1 MKKIPLLL
9 TLGFVLLTVGGVMLY
24 QYFFYREKLSIWDL
38 IPQQTV
44 LVYEIDNCES
54 CTQNQKGTTISRV
67 IENAIFDF
75 VDSTKKSL
83 GILSTPR
90 RGNAISMHITSKG
103 DFDVIFYFSEDHGGE
118 FEHAINSWK
127 ASKERNSTERELNGT
142 KIQEFSF
149 DRRLLSCVKLDK
161 IWVASFTPFLIEDV
175 IRTYTSG
182 DRSTFISDISSIQA
196 LPRIKGDPGN
206 LYIHLENFVGWLG
219 IFSEDSHLLPNV
231 GKASLLDIKK
241 DDHSLTLNGF
251 SLTEEAKESTL
262 LSYFENQSPVQFGH
276 KQFISNSTIL
286 ATNFG
291 ITDGLSLYKN
301 LDLAKN
307 KNVRDTLVALAST
320 NFEKLFASFGKEL
333 SLCYQES
340 KNGMLSKTI
349 LFETENPKSW
359 LDAFDRFSKA
369 VERGDTVFFEQYS
382 TYEIREIEMYDFPG
396 KLFSPLVS
404 GFNQTY
410 YTWTGNTIILAD
422 QLEVLKQFID
432 DIDQENVWGKSI
444 EFNKFFESTLLES
457 NVSIYINTPLVWNV
471 LSRRLNPHWKKFIVA
486 NRSLLNS
493 LDMGAIQFS
502 HLNNS
507 FYTNAMW
514 TFSDPISSEGST
526 SKKSERLVANV
537 NSTIISNPFVM
548 KSHVS
553 KEDEVLIQDSTFTLH
568 HLSAN
573 GKVLWGISLDGP
585 ILDEIKQVD
594 YFNNGKLQFFFAT
607 ANKLHIIDRLGKYVA
622 PFPAEVKIKDL
633 QYVSLVDYDNSK
645 KYRFLLADKSGRLWM
660 YDKDARNLDGWKPK
674 NIGGELFT
682 NARHHRIRGKDYI
695 VAIRKDGWAHIM
707 NRRGEYVK
715 GFPLNLDARP
725 EGDYYVEIG
734 NSTPNTNFVYVSKD
748 GFRIKFSLEGKVL
761 SRETLV
767 KPSFDTQFS
776 LIAEQNEK
784 SYLIRRQDAKRLVL
798 LSEDGTE
805 IVSNDFVGFNSV
817 AIRYYD
823 FSAGKIFIS
832 ITDLTQDISF
842 IYDGK
847 GKLLT
852 PVPIEGGSIVLRPEK
867 SDIPKTFVVDRNMLI
882 IQ

>member
-9 TLGFVLLTVGGVMLY
+9 TLGFVLLTIGGITLY
-24 QYFFYREKLSIWDL
+24 QYFFNREKLSIWDL

-54 CTQNQKGTTISRV
+54 CRNQKGSTIEQIIERV
-67 IENAIFDF
+67 IFDF
-75 VDSTKKSL
+75 QDSTKKAL
-83 GILSTPR
+83 EILSTPKK
-90 RGNAISMHITSKG
+90 GNAVSMHVTSKS
-103 DFDVIFYFSEDHGGE
+103 DFDLIFYFSEDQGSE
-118 FEHAINSWK
+118 FDFAINSWK
-127 ASKERNSTERELNGT
+127 RNKERRSVERELNGT
-142 KIQEFSF
+142 KIQEFNF
-149 DRRLLSCVKLDK
+149 DRKLLSCVKLDK

-182 DRSTFISDISSIQA
+182 DKSTFISDISSVQS

-206 LYIHLENFVGWLG
+206 LYIHLENFVSWLEV
-219 IFSEDSHLLPNV
+219 FYEDGYLLPSI
-231 GKASLLDIKK
+231 GKASLLDIKQ
-241 DDHSLTLNGF
+241 DNHSLTLNGF
-251 SLTEEAKESTL
+251 SLTAETKKSSL
-262 LSYFENQSPVQFGH
+262 LTYFERQSPIQFGQ
-276 KQFISNSTIL
+276 KQFISNRTIL

-291 ITDGLSLYKN
+291 ISDGLLLYKN
-301 LDLAKN
+301 LELANN
-307 KNVRDTLVALAST
+307 KSIRDTLVALANT
-320 NFEKLFASFGKEL
+320 DFEKIFTSFGKEL

-340 KNGMLSKTI
+340 KNGRLSKVI
-349 LFETENPKSW
+349 LFETAEPKSW

-369 VERGDTVFFEQYS
+369 VEKGDTVFFEKYS
-382 TYEIREIEMYDFPG
+382 TYEIREIEMHDFPG
-396 KLFSPLVS
+396 KLFRPLVS
-404 GFNQTY
+404 GFDQTY
-410 YTWTGNTIILAD
+410 YTWMGNTIFLTD

-432 DIDQENVWGKSI
+432 DIDQENVWGKSVA
-444 EFNKFFESTLLES
+444 FNKFFESTLLES
-457 NVSIYINTPLVWNV
+457 NVSIYFNTPLVWNT
-471 LSRRLNPHWKKFIVA
+471 LSNRLNPRWKKFIMA
-486 NRSLLNS
+486 NQSLLNS

-507 FYTNAMW
+507 FYTNALW
-514 TFSDPISSEGST
+514 TFSDLIPYESAD

-537 NSTIISNPFVM
+537 NSPIINSPFVN

-553 KEDEVLIQDSTFTLH
+553 KEDEVLIQDSLFTLH
-568 HLSAN
+568 HLSSN
-573 GKVLWGISLDGP
+573 GKVLWSVLLDGP
-585 ILDEIKQVD
+585 IIGEVKQVD
-594 YFNNGKLQFFFAT
+594 FFNNGKLQFFFAT
-607 ANKLHIIDRLGKYVA
+607 SKKLHVIDRLGKYVA
-622 PFPAEVKIKDL
+622 PFPVEFKIKDL

-660 YDKDARNLDGWKPK
+660 YDKGAQNLEGWKPK
-674 NIGGELFT
+674 SIGGELFT
-682 NARHHRIRGKDYI
+682 NAKHHRIRGKDYI
-695 VAIRKDGWAHIM
+695 VAIQKDGWAHVM

-734 NSTPNTNFVYVSKD
+734 NTMASTNFACVSKD

-767 KPSFDTQFS
+767 KPSFDTQFG
-776 LIAEQNEK
+776 LVAEHHNK
-784 SYLIRRQDAKRLVL
+784 SYLIKRQDAKRLVL
-798 LSEDGTE
+798 LSEEGAE
-805 IVSNDFVGFNSV
+805 LVSNDFVGFNPV

-852 PVPIEGGSIVLRPEK
+852 PTPVVGSSIELRPGK
-867 SDIPKTFVVDRNMLI
+867 SDLPKTFIVDGNTLI